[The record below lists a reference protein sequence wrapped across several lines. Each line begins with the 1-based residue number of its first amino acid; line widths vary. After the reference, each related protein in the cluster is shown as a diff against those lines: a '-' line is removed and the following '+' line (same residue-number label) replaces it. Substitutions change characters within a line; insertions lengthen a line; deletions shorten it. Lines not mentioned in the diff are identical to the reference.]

1 MNILNFHAFF
11 WYNKP
16 MNTNTQTP
24 KPLVQDRKTGE
35 YYNPEEKM
43 QELMQKNW
51 FVELLKRMKDR

>member
-1 MNILNFHAFF
+1 
-11 WYNKP
+11 

-24 KPLVQDRKTGE
+24 KMLVQDRKTGE
-35 YYNPEEKM
+35 YYNPDERM